1 MVQAVA
7 LREVAPPQPRWEV
20 GLMAGQGFLEICD
33 PTSDCSAFLCSEG
46 IVTKSFFVYNPNK
59 LCSQPSLNK
68 VFFMYVCILFKPHD
82 ASFSTRH
89 KKAFVS
95 DQTCHLTRKVTLEGS
110 CVLLRSGPSHQA
122 SWGREGGDVHHGPVH
137 KSQTGS
143 MRAVAPHPAAPAVP
157 LNQKHNDAKG

>member
-68 VFFMYVCILFKPHD
+68 VFFMYVCTYVMYVFYCNHTMLHSLT
-82 ASFSTRH
+82 AT
-89 KKAFVS
+89 KK
-95 DQTCHLTRKVTLEGS
+95 
-110 CVLLRSGPSHQA
+110 RS
-122 SWGREGGDVHHGPVH
+122 
-137 KSQTGS
+137 
-143 MRAVAPHPAAPAVP
+143 
-157 LNQKHNDAKG
+157 